1 MQSVALR
8 VFYTLFF
15 VVSFGSL
22 SFLDRHHG
30 FYNSQIPDDTD
41 YQVVYQEKDACVLPL
56 DLVQLR
62 VNRSK

>member
-8 VFYTLFF
+8 VFYALFV

-22 SFLDRHHG
+22 SFLDRHRG

-41 YQVVYQEKDACVLPL
+41 YQVVYQEKDAYVLPL
-56 DLVQLR
+56 DSVQSR